1 METIDQVIDINLP
14 VQDVYNQWTR
24 FESFPFFMEGVQS
37 VRQLDAQ
44 RLEWEVKL
52 GGKKKTWQAEIYE
65 QEPDQCI
72 AWRST
77 SGAKTSGRVDFCV
90 LEDDKQTRIF
100 LHLNYEPDGLVEKTA
115 SALGLVKARVK
126 GNLLRFKEYIE
137 DAIFLPEGWRGVIH
151 EQGARRQEKK
161 MAESFSQ

>member
-37 VRQLDAQ
+37 VRQLDPQ
-44 RLEWEVKL
+44 RLEWEVQM

-100 LHLNYEPDGLVEKTA
+100 LHLSYEPEGLAEKTA
-115 SALGLVKARVK
+115 FALGLVKARVK

-151 EQGARRQEKK
+151 EHSVRRQEEK
-161 MAESFSQ
+161 MAEAVMQ